1 MPGRGKSGEVGRL
14 FTIKFRRRAS
24 TAAAWKESFAPLAI
38 EARATQY
45 AMYRCSLRQ
54 SAWWVSSG
62 STCHS
67 TCGKGG
73 AVVSTCMQSAWWVSS
88 GSRCDRDAIEMRLHR
103 VSGHG
108 EARERGA
115 LLVQGADGISSTS
128 EDEDGGLCVITAG
141 RGRVIGTQHR
151 AQADQGSQR

>member
-73 AVVSTCMQSAWWVSS
+73 ALW
-88 GSRCDRDAIEMRLHR
+88 
-103 VSGHG
+103 
-108 EARERGA
+108 
-115 LLVQGADGISSTS
+115 
-128 EDEDGGLCVITAG
+128 
-141 RGRVIGTQHR
+141 
-151 AQADQGSQR
+151 